1 MASGGVGGQLDR
13 LRAQAAK
20 EAALLANINT
30 EGGKYHGEETLNQLQ
45 ETLSSATQATSNFL
59 EGHQLGR
66 NFKGNVKN
74 WGRNLAIGMQNL
86 SDYAADEA
94 DRTPT
99 NPGQLLGWTV
109 GNIGRS
115 REQYTD
121 AATDFISQLKIG
133 GKPIDPRIT
142 RFATGEVLDTL
153 ATAGAGGLLK
163 GAAGV
168 FKRIPNLPTGKSLV
182 PVGAE
187 VYDIPYGKL
196 DEGFKPSNVFE
207 ATTSKGLWAEGENI
221 EGIASQPAWISR
233 IAQQEKVVDRRSLGR
248 MDPLD
253 DAQSFLHEPRFG
265 RSFYGVNFNRLPL
278 EMKKDIIKLEDT
290 FGEQVQ
296 LHHWNPKLH
305 TAERNRRMIQ
315 LIKEGKA
322 DWDDYV
328 NLHLVAEKMNA
339 AAGGGVGGLVPVNKS
354 FHTQVHQWLRKSGLE
369 YTGKPRLRLQDRLSR
384 MNTAD
389 ELVIDLLQ
397 DIDEIVRA
405 TEAKLIEHY
414 GDLNLNAMKG
424 RTGT

>member
-163 GAAGV
+163 GAAGA
-168 FKRIPNLPTGKSLV
+168 FKRIPNIPTGGSLV
-182 PVGAE
+182 PVGAR

-196 DEGFKPSNVFE
+196 DKDFKPSNVFE
-207 ATTSKGLWAEGENI
+207 LTTSPELRAKGAYQ
-221 EGIASQPAWISR
+221 GIAKEPAWISR
-233 IAQQEKVVDRRSLGR
+233 LAQQDKVVQRRKYGR
-248 MDPLD
+248 NDPLD

-265 RSFYGVNFNRLPL
+265 RSFYGVSFDKLPL
-278 EMKKDIIKLEDT
+278 KMRQDVVTLMNNT
-290 FGEQVQ
+290 GEQVQ
-296 LHHWNPKLH
+296 WHHWNPKLH
-305 TAERNRRMIQ
+305 TSERNRRMIQ
-315 LIKEGKA
+315 LIHEGKA

-328 NLHLVAEKMNA
+328 NLHLVAEQMNA
-339 AAGGGVGGLVPVNKS
+339 AAGGGIDGLGAIHKS
-354 FHTQVHQWLRKSGLE
+354 FHTEVHQWLRSKGLE
-369 YTGKPRLRLQDRLSR
+369 HTGKPREKIRAHLSKI
-384 MNTAD
+384 NTAD
-389 ELVIDLLQ
+389 DLVIDLLK
-397 DIDEIVRA
+397 DIDLIVKPTKKMVRR
-405 TEAKLIEHY
+405 EYKNWI
-414 GDLNLNAMKG
+414 KVK
-424 RTGT
+424 